1 MLFEWDEAKSQQTFR
16 DRGFGFDYAA
26 AVFGGLTLER
36 QDMRR
41 DYGETRTQ
49 AIGRVA
55 LTFCSSSTRIAARF
69 AISFRHGAPTERN
82 VHNGTRSPN
91 IGSSPADEAP
101 D

>member
-49 AIGRVA
+49 AIGRVGIDILFA
-55 LTFCSSSTRIAARF
+55 VYTDRGEVRHIISARRANRKERAQWHSFAEHWLKSS
-69 AISFRHGAPTERN
+69 G
-82 VHNGTRSPN
+82 
-91 IGSSPADEAP
+91 
-101 D
+101 